1 MCYITFCL
9 QKELCIHLG
18 WNGEVNG
25 QTIHLTEN
33 LISIN
38 LLQMSCVIKQ
48 AKKIQPTTSKS
59 LEIRKTFIFQIC
71 QQPRRLD
78 VESLKNESFPNKAL
92 YSSFRSMEA
101 TDFKGAIQIKIQW
114 AASEAAE
121 VQRLF
126 SRSLRPKFQNHL
138 VFITFH
144 NRIFVVL
151 SFEVV

>member
-38 LLQMSCVIKQ
+38 LLQMSCVIKW

-59 LEIRKTFIFQIC
+59 LEIWKTFIFQIC
-71 QQPRRLD
+71 QQPRTVD
-78 VESLKNESFPNKAL
+78 IENLKNESFPNKTIYNL
-92 YSSFRSMEA
+92 FQSVEA
-101 TDFKGAIQIKIQW
+101 TDFKNLI
-114 AASEAAE
+114 
-121 VQRLF
+121 
-126 SRSLRPKFQNHL
+126 
-138 VFITFH
+138 
-144 NRIFVVL
+144 
-151 SFEVV
+151 